1 MNDLKYLLNIKKL
14 LILKTLFCIF
24 TFSVV
29 RIKSA
34 TAVISDAANKVLE
47 AFGVVI
53 VADAKSVDV
62 FGVGGIG
69 VFNVIEI
76 GVIGVVIFGVG
87 GIGLGGIGVGGVCVG
102 GIGVFD
108 VIEIGVIGVFD
119 VIEIGVIGVFVFDV
133 ICVKID

>member
-53 VADAKSVDV
+53 IADGKSVDV
-62 FGVGGIG
+62 IG
-69 VFNVIEI
+69 VD
-76 GVIGVVIFGVG
+76 
-87 GIGLGGIGVGGVCVG
+87 GIGVGGIVVS

-108 VIEIGVIGVFD
+108 VIGVGVVFD
-119 VIEIGVIGVFVFDV
+119 VIGVGV
-133 ICVKID
+133 VKSRK